1 MKKKWLAIV
10 CSMALGASLTACG
23 GTSETGTSA
32 AASDSA
38 AKSVS
43 TGGSSAQTDNTSAAA
58 DSDIRI
64 AVVLHAMNSSF
75 YTKIADGAKQAGQ
88 DLGITVDVTSP
99 TTASNLSEQVSMLES
114 RIAADYDGIAT
125 VPWDPSGFNAVIQKA
140 TDAGIPVIGFNNDAE
155 DCGTVAF
162 VGQEYED
169 AGYQMGKYMFGEVMK
184 GEGKYIIASCAPTDT
199 ALVAR
204 EKGIKAAA
212 EEFPGIEYIDT
223 IDIGTDLT
231 NAYGVIES
239 AYLAHPDVT
248 AVLGVDVF
256 SEAIGNFIS
265 AYGISDTVKGAGFDL
280 TEGTLK
286 HITNGDMQLTV
297 GQNPYLQ
304 GYYSVMELY
313 MNLAHDA
320 QFIDINTG
328 AQLVTAD
335 NVSEV
340 EPE

>member
-1 MKKKWLAIV
+1 MKKRIAAILGCITLIV
-10 CSMALGASLTACG
+10 SMTACG
-23 GTSETGTSA
+23 NNAKTISTTETA
-32 AASDSA
+32 EV
-38 AKSVS
+38 AKNSGKDMKV
-43 TGGSSAQTDNTSAAA
+43 
-58 DSDIRI
+58 

-75 YTKIADGAKQAGQ
+75 YTKMADGAKQAGI

-99 TTASNLSEQVSMLES
+99 TTASNLAEQVSMLES
-114 RIAADYDGIAT
+114 CIAADYAGIAT
-125 VPWDPSGFNAVIQKA
+125 VTWDPSGFNAVIKKA
-140 TDAGIPVIGFNNDAE
+140 DDAGIPVIGFNMNAE
-155 DCGTVAF
+155 DSGTVAF

-169 AGYQMGKYMFGEVMK
+169 AGYQLGKYMFEEVMQGK
-184 GEGKYIIASCAPTDT
+184 GKYIVASCAPADT
-199 ALVAR
+199 ALIAR
-204 EKGIKAAA
+204 EAGIKRAA
-212 EEFPGIEYIDT
+212 EEFPEIEYIDT

-239 AYLAHPDVT
+239 AYLANPDVT
-248 AVLGVDVF
+248 AILGVDVF

-265 AYGISDTVKGAGFDL
+265 TYKLSETVAGAGFDL

-286 HITNGDMQLTV
+286 HISNGDMQLTV

-313 MNLAHDA
+313 MNLSNEMP
-320 QFIDINTG
+320 FIDINTG

-335 NVSEV
+335 NVAEV